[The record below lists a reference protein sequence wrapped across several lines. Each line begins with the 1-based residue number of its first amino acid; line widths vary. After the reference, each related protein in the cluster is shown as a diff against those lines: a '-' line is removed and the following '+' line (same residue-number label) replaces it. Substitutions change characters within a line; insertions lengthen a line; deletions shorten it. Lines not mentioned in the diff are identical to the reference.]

1 MTNYKEKITNEL
13 KSHRDVLIENLQQ
26 ALINQYN
33 TRGNFKIPYARVF
46 EQGNGDEYGF
56 NTYINSETRI
66 KENEWYNVT
75 DEKDD
80 QVIIQIR
87 DYWTKEMKDC
97 QTYNVHYTQKLGHTA
112 LLELTLEKATTKVDT
127 MLSFYE
133 TRLHEKLDDTNE
145 AQPITNLEI
154 VSFAIEDIFYPTTRI
169 KVAVQNGAKCEL
181 STSIV
186 WKRSERGN
194 EFFQMPTRFH
204 NATDPQGRKVARP
217 SFDAFAYAICDNK
230 EAYSE
235 MVRVRVANEKLDKE
249 YARVQKRF
257 QDKIDNWTAEMNK
270 ELDKIT
276 AKRPVAL
283 DKCA

>member
-1 MTNYKEKITNEL
+1 MNYKETITTEL
-13 KSHRDVLIENLQQ
+13 KSHRDLLIQNLQQ
-26 ALINQYN
+26 SLINKYN
-33 TRGNFKIPYARVF
+33 TRGNVKFPYATVF
-46 EQGNGDEYGF
+46 EKSNGDEYGF
-56 NTYINSETRI
+56 NAYRN
-66 KENEWYNVT
+66 NEWYDVI

-80 QVIIQIR
+80 LVTIQIR
-87 DYWTKEMKDC
+87 DYWSKQMRDC
-97 QTYNVHYTQKLGHTA
+97 ETYNVHYNQKLGLKA
-112 LLELTLEKATTKVDT
+112 LLQLTLEKATTKVDA

-133 TRLHEKLDDTNE
+133 KRLHEKLDDTNE
-145 AQPITNLEI
+145 AQPITNLEV

-181 STSIV
+181 STSVV
-186 WKRSERGN
+186 WKTSELGN
-194 EFFQMPTRFH
+194 EFFQLPTKFH
-204 NATDPQGRKVARP
+204 NATDPKGRKVARP

-235 MVRVRVANEKLDKE
+235 MVRIRVANEKLDKE

-270 ELDKIT
+270 ELDKVT

>member
-1 MTNYKEKITNEL
+1 MNYKEKITNEL
-13 KSHRDVLIENLQQ
+13 ASHRDVLINNLQSM
-26 ALINQYN
+26 LFHKYRTN
-33 TRGNFKIPYARVF
+33 GNFKIPYAHAF
-46 EQGNGDEYGF
+46 SNNDEYGF
-56 NTYINSETRI
+56 KNYRN
-66 KENEWYNVT
+66 NEWYDVV

-80 QVIIQIR
+80 LVTVQVR
-87 DYWTKEMKDC
+87 DYWSKKMKDC
-97 QTYNVHYTQKLGHTA
+97 ETYNVHFNQTKLTSAQVFDLA
-112 LLELTLEKATTKVDT
+112 LDKATAKVDA

-154 VSFAIEDIFYPTTRI
+154 VSFGIEDIFYPVTRL
-169 KVAVQNGAKCEL
+169 KVEVQNGAKCEL
-181 STSIV
+181 TTNIHWKTS
-186 WKRSERGN
+186 ELGN

-204 NATDPQGRKVARP
+204 NATDPKGRKVARP

-230 EAYSE
+230 DAYSE
-235 MVRVRVANEKLDKE
+235 MVRIRVANEKLDKE

-270 ELDKIT
+270 ELDKVT

>member
-1 MTNYKEKITNEL
+1 MNYKETITTEL
-13 KSHRDVLIENLQQ
+13 KSHRDLLIQNLQQ
-26 ALINQYN
+26 SLINKYN
-33 TRGNFKIPYARVF
+33 TRGNFKFPYATVF
-46 EQGNGDEYGF
+46 EKSNGDEYGF
-56 NTYINSETRI
+56 NAYRN
-66 KENEWYNVT
+66 NEWYDVI

-80 QVIIQIR
+80 LVTIQIR
-87 DYWTKEMKDC
+87 DYWSKQMRDC
-97 QTYNVHYTQKLGHTA
+97 ETYNVHYNQKLGLKA
-112 LLELTLEKATTKVDT
+112 LLQLTLEKATTKVDA

-145 AQPITNLEI
+145 AQPITNLEV

-181 STSIV
+181 STSVV
-186 WKRSERGN
+186 WKTSELGN
-194 EFFQMPTRFH
+194 EFFQLPTKFH
-204 NATDPQGRKVARP
+204 NATDPKGRKVARP

-235 MVRVRVANEKLDKE
+235 MVRIRVANEKIDKE

-270 ELDKIT
+270 ELDKVT